1 MIYHGYTVDTAYV
14 QDGGLK
20 WVTTG
25 CGYYITATKGGSRYF
40 IKRNTVYRRPLPGE
54 KCAALA
60 KKNRE
65 GAAFIEGKQTEI
77 ARRMKKFTLADGIV
91 RELDHFW
98 DDDTNTYVT
107 VTEYISGELAPS
119 AVPAGERAAL
129 IAQIANSLAALHDA
143 GVGHFDIKVKN
154 IVIRKTTG
162 GYQGV
167 FVDFDNSYPDNE
179 LPEGDKIPFT
189 PGYEAPEVVL
199 HESGLA
205 GADDRITLAKDVFS
219 LGIVFHE
226 LLVGKMPSYSGPKG
240 IESVGEALAS
250 DGKALLDSSL
260 DTVVLNPGNG
270 QTAKDLIAA
279 MIARKPADRP
289 TMRTVA
295 AALNATSP
303 GVAVAPR
310 VIRIDGALG
319 EADSRIATLNV
330 ADVKAKCECFYF
342 KDGKYIVR
350 MKGASADESLTLD
363 ELVAKGLATHKQVL
377 SGSFPTD
384 KGIELLSDAELRAKG
399 VVSIEVLPDGGRSP
413 FYVLTHYSGGR
424 MSAEGLVRQGY
435 AKRVTAT
442 AAPDGRL
449 RPEDACKWRIN
460 DAELKRRGIISVKQV
475 ENGGRLM
482 YEITQSDGKTYLR
495 NIMQM
500 ALTYLVIAS

>member
-1 MIYHGYTVDTAYV
+1 MSERVTHWWTDSGDERNQGIMIATDVWKEFGYGA
-14 QDGGLK
+14 
-20 WVTTG
+20 
-25 CGYYITATKGGSRYF
+25 IIF
-40 IKRNTVYRRPLPGE
+40 I
-54 KCAALA
+54 AALA
-60 KKNRE
+60 GINQE
-65 GAAFIEGKQTEI
+65 LYEAASIDGASRLQKIWNI
-77 ARRMKKFTLADGIV
+77 TLPG
-91 RELDHFW
+91 
-98 DDDTNTYVT
+98 
-107 VTEYISGELAPS
+107 
-119 AVPAGERAAL
+119 
-129 IAQIANSLAALHDA
+129 
-143 GVGHFDIKVKN
+143 IKV
-154 IVIRKTTG
+154 
-162 GYQGV
+162 
-167 FVDFDNSYPDNE
+167 
-179 LPEGDKIPFT
+179 
-189 PGYEAPEVVL
+189 
-199 HESGLA
+199 
-205 GADDRITLAKDVFS
+205 
-219 LGIVFHE
+219 
-226 LLVGKMPSYSGPKG
+226 
-240 IESVGEALAS
+240 
-250 DGKALLDSSL
+250 
-260 DTVVLNPGNG
+260 TVVL
-270 QTAKDLIAA
+270 
-279 MIARKPADRP
+279 
-289 TMRTVA
+289 V
-295 AALNATSP
+295 
-303 GVAVAPR
+303 
-310 VIRIDGALG
+310 
-319 EADSRIATLNV
+319 ATLNV

>member
-226 LLVGKMPSYSGPKG
+226 LLVGDVDLVVHQRG
-240 IESVGEALAS
+240 IAQAGANDLQAFIQKIVRRVGRNAR
-250 DGKALLDSSL
+250 GK
-260 DTVVLNPGNG
+260 VGPGNLAFLNG
-270 QTAKDLIAA
+270 AQDDIRKRVSIVAAIRACAANANVDNIVVPQANAPLINLDKGVFEQLLRALR
-279 MIARKPADRP
+279 RKPARGDIRLIKRIQILVDPAQRHRVAFLQAEANVAKPHQLQRVGKTRGRMAGKP
-289 TMRTVA
+289 T
-295 AALNATSP
+295 ATRGNFRKP
-303 GVAVAPR
+303 FW
-310 VIRIDGALG
+310 
-319 EADSRIATLNV
+319 RIA
-330 ADVKAKCECFYF
+330 
-342 KDGKYIVR
+342 
-350 MKGASADESLTLD
+350 
-363 ELVAKGLATHKQVL
+363 LAVL
-377 SGSFPTD
+377 
-384 KGIELLSDAELRAKG
+384 
-399 VVSIEVLPDGGRSP
+399 
-413 FYVLTHYSGGR
+413 
-424 MSAEGLVRQGY
+424 
-435 AKRVTAT
+435 
-442 AAPDGRL
+442 
-449 RPEDACKWRIN
+449 
-460 DAELKRRGIISVKQV
+460 
-475 ENGGRLM
+475 
-482 YEITQSDGKTYLR
+482 
-495 NIMQM
+495 
-500 ALTYLVIAS
+500 

>member
-1 MIYHGYTVDTAYV
+1 MQYHGYTVDAAYV

-25 CGYYITATKGGSRYF
+25 CGYYITATKGGNRYF

-65 GAAFIEGKQTEI
+65 GAAFIEGKQAEL
-77 ARRMKKFTLADGIV
+77 ARRMRKFTLADGIG

-107 VTEYISGELAPS
+107 VTEYIGGGLEPS
-119 AVPAGERAAL
+119 AVPAGERTAL
-129 IAQIANSLAALHDA
+129 VVQIANSLAALHEA

-154 IVIRKTTG
+154 IVIRKTG
-162 GYQGV
+162 GCYQGI
-167 FVDFDNSYPDNE
+167 FVDFDNSYPDDK
-179 LPEGDKIPFT
+179 LPEGDRIPFT
-189 PGYEAPEVVL
+189 PGYESPEVVL

-205 GADDRITLAKDVFS
+205 GADDKITLAKDVFS

-226 LLVGKMPSYSGPKG
+226 LLVGRMPAYSGPKG

-250 DGKALLDSSL
+250 DGKATIDPPLF
-260 DTVVLNPGNG
+260 TVILNPENG
-270 QTAKDLIAA
+270 QTAGDLISA
-279 MIARKPADRP
+279 MLARKPADRP
-289 TMRTVA
+289 AMNAVA
-295 AALNATSP
+295 AALKKGSSGA
-303 GVAVAPR
+303 AIAPR

-319 EADSRIATLNV
+319 EADSRIATLNA

-350 MKGASADESLTLD
+350 MKGVPSDESLTLD

-377 SGSFPTD
+377 IGAFPTD
-384 KGIELLSDAELRAKG
+384 KGIELLSDGELRAKG
-399 VVSIEVLPDGGRSP
+399 VVSIEVLPDGRSP

-435 AKRVTAT
+435 AKRITAT

-449 RPEDACKWRIN
+449 RPEDAGKWRIN

-495 NIMQM
+495 NITQM
-500 ALTYLVIAS
+500 ALTYLVIAA

>member
-1 MIYHGYTVDTAYV
+1 
-14 QDGGLK
+14 
-20 WVTTG
+20 
-25 CGYYITATKGGSRYF
+25 
-40 IKRNTVYRRPLPGE
+40 
-54 KCAALA
+54 
-60 KKNRE
+60 
-65 GAAFIEGKQTEI
+65 
-77 ARRMKKFTLADGIV
+77 
-91 RELDHFW
+91 
-98 DDDTNTYVT
+98 
-107 VTEYISGELAPS
+107 
-119 AVPAGERAAL
+119 
-129 IAQIANSLAALHDA
+129 
-143 GVGHFDIKVKN
+143 
-154 IVIRKTTG
+154 
-162 GYQGV
+162 
-167 FVDFDNSYPDNE
+167 
-179 LPEGDKIPFT
+179 
-189 PGYEAPEVVL
+189 
-199 HESGLA
+199 
-205 GADDRITLAKDVFS
+205 
-219 LGIVFHE
+219 
-226 LLVGKMPSYSGPKG
+226 
-240 IESVGEALAS
+240 
-250 DGKALLDSSL
+250 
-260 DTVVLNPGNG
+260 
-270 QTAKDLIAA
+270 

-342 KDGKYIVR
+342 KDGKYIVL

-449 RPEDACKWRIN
+449 RPEDASKWRIN